1 MGELSYEL
9 LEKKLQKLI
18 KNYKNNPTKS
28 LKLKIL
34 NIESRIDKL
43 IEIDTQA
50 KLKSPKDKKYT
61 GHTSYRT

>member
-1 MGELSYEL
+1 MGELSYKL
-9 LEKKLQKLI
+9 LDKKLQKLI
-18 KNYKNNPTKS
+18 KDYKKNPTKI
-28 LKLKIL
+28 LELKIL

>member
-18 KNYKNNPTKS
+18 KNYKNNPTKP

-50 KLKSPKDKKYT
+50 KLKSPKDKKYK